1 MNILIIGAGAVGLVY
16 GQHFSNAG
24 HQVTFFVKEKYQRPL
39 EQDRKNG
46 VVLYHLNKDKALKK
60 PIRFQDFQVISSWD
74 DANHFDVIA
83 LAISSN
89 ALRQLPL
96 EIIKRKLK
104 LQTSLLMLQ
113 PSQADFKHLSQVIPE
128 NQILQ
133 GMISLI
139 SYQTDDINTS
149 AKPSGTAYYLPPLPM
164 PISATNSIEQKIPR
178 AHIVNLFNNSGIK
191 AKAVDSAV
199 EESRLPSAFLMT
211 FLCALEAA
219 DWKFDQL
226 RNSPELLSQLSKAQ
240 QALLPHQFSSQQPSQ
255 TETKQGLFLQL
266 KKDLLS
272 SLLKPWL
279 YKLLLRIAPIF
290 VPLPL
295 EAYLKKHF
303 LKVRPQTMM
312 YMKEYEEQ
320 HPSAAITNLLSSV
333 R

>member
-164 PISATNSIEQKIPR
+164 PISATNSIEQK
-178 AHIVNLFNNSGIK
+178 N
-191 AKAVDSAV
+191 
-199 EESRLPSAFLMT
+199 PS
-211 FLCALEAA
+211 
-219 DWKFDQL
+219 
-226 RNSPELLSQLSKAQ
+226 SPYR
-240 QALLPHQFSSQQPSQ
+240 QF
-255 TETKQGLFLQL
+255 
-266 KKDLLS
+266 
-272 SLLKPWL
+272 
-279 YKLLLRIAPIF
+279 
-290 VPLPL
+290 V
-295 EAYLKKHF
+295 
-303 LKVRPQTMM
+303 
-312 YMKEYEEQ
+312 
-320 HPSAAITNLLSSV
+320 
-333 R
+333 

>member
-1 MNILIIGAGAVGLVY
+1 
-16 GQHFSNAG
+16 
-24 HQVTFFVKEKYQRPL
+24 
-39 EQDRKNG
+39 
-46 VVLYHLNKDKALKK
+46 
-60 PIRFQDFQVISSWD
+60 
-74 DANHFDVIA
+74 
-83 LAISSN
+83 
-89 ALRQLPL
+89 
-96 EIIKRKLK
+96 
-104 LQTSLLMLQ
+104 
-113 PSQADFKHLSQVIPE
+113 
-128 NQILQ
+128 
-133 GMISLI
+133 
-139 SYQTDDINTS
+139 
-149 AKPSGTAYYLPPLPM
+149 
-164 PISATNSIEQKIPR
+164 
-178 AHIVNLFNNSGIK
+178 LFNNSGIK

-226 RNSPELLSQLSKAQ
+226 RNSPELLSKLSKAQ